1 MFVKKE
7 KDMTYNKPEVVKL
20 DNAVEAIQGSQS
32 SKPSNMYQDA
42 AFPHPVNA
50 ATIGAYE
57 ADE

>member
-1 MFVKKE
+1 
-7 KDMTYNKPEVVKL
+7 MTYNKPEVVKL

-50 ATIGAYE
+50 ATIVAYE